1 MPHPFR
7 INIANK
13 KTCIKSINPPAAEHH
28 PTTITAPRMI
38 ALRLFRIENIQRIFS
53 GSKQIK
59 HIQVSFLM
67 PNRKITKIMK
77 CKSQE
82 TSVRRQTRKRNTLSF
97 HTRVVKRVDNFSQTF
112 VLEIERYPA
121 KTVFHLPA
129 ILGQRIDRNRLTK
142 I

>member
-1 MPHPFR
+1 
-7 INIANK
+7 
-13 KTCIKSINPPAAEHH
+13 
-28 PTTITAPRMI
+28 
-38 ALRLFRIENIQRIFS
+38 
-53 GSKQIK
+53 
-59 HIQVSFLM
+59 
-67 PNRKITKIMK
+67 MK

-129 ILGQRIDRNRLTK
+129 ILGQRIDRNR
-142 I
+142 